1 MAAQDERRRL
11 PRRRTRLSVAV
22 AWDEPPQVIRGTFKD
37 LSEIGGRLLLDE
49 DTGVPDSFDVIQLT
63 AGVLHEARVV
73 WRAEP
78 FIGVAFNRSTPL
90 KGTTEPRLMK
100 RAQLWIRLLN
110 R

>member
-22 AWDEPPQVIRGTFKD
+22 AWGEPPEIVRGTFKD
-37 LSEIGGRLLLDE
+37 LSDIGGRLLLDE
-49 DTGVPDSFDVIQLT
+49 AITLPDEFDIIQFT

-78 FIGVAFNRSTPL
+78 FVGVAFQRSVPL
-90 KGTTEPRLMK
+90 KGNTEPRLMK
-100 RAQLWIRLLN
+100 RAQLWIRMLN